1 MAHMAVWIAK
11 LGPGVSAK
19 SHLADGEIIQAP
31 QQTERKE
38 ILRYGLGSPLS
49 TRHREI
55 FIPQLHI
62 LTVPKGKKM
71 GKQKSF
77 CKAFFCLTQSC
88 EAGFGA
94 YTESQQL
101 SLLQL

>member
-55 FIPQLHI
+55 FIPQLQI
-62 LTVPKGKKM
+62 PTVPKGKTM
-71 GKQKSF
+71 GKQKRSF
-77 CKAFFCLTQSC
+77 WCFSDLQSC
-88 EAGFGA
+88 M
-94 YTESQQL
+94 TL
-101 SLLQL
+101 SKVVFN

>member
-1 MAHMAVWIAK
+1 MGVWIAK

-55 FIPQLHI
+55 FIPQSQI
-62 LTVPKGKKM
+62 PIVPKGQNN
-71 GKQKSF
+71 GKTKRSF
-77 CKAFFCLTQSC
+77 CEAFF
-88 EAGFGA
+88 
-94 YTESQQL
+94 
-101 SLLQL
+101 LLNPISILPRVANGTPLFK

>member
-1 MAHMAVWIAK
+1 MAHMGVWIAK

-55 FIPQLHI
+55 FIPQSQI
-62 LTVPKGKKM
+62 PTVPKGQNNGKTKK
-71 GKQKSF
+71 KRKKFLVFS
-77 CKAFFCLTQSC
+77 
-88 EAGFGA
+88 
-94 YTESQQL
+94 
-101 SLLQL
+101 

>member
-11 LGPGVSAK
+11 LVTGVSAK

-55 FIPQLHI
+55 FIPQLQI
-62 LTVPKGKKM
+62 PTVPKGKTM
-71 GKQKSF
+71 GKQKKF
-77 CKAFFCLTQSC
+77 V
-88 EAGFGA
+88 
-94 YTESQQL
+94 
-101 SLLQL
+101 